1 MLELPSV
8 VANPAAKPSASAA
21 PAAAAV
27 QATVAP
33 AEAKKGGF
41 AIWVVIG
48 LLVVLVVGA
57 AIGWELFRS
66 RMEELQQGQGGE
78 ERLGVSGVPNGVQR
92 ERKSREL
99 KPKEEAVVAAP
110 VPEEDDLTGLG
121 KKKKPPPPKQYPP
134 AERAWR
140 AVKADYDKLE
150 ARNESTAKK
159 YRMKVLTLEDR
170 KDSASEAQF
179 VKEAGALE
187 SQLKDE
193 LAKPEN
199 Q

>member
-1 MLELPSV
+1 M
-8 VANPAAKPSASAA
+8 PA
-21 PAAAAV
+21 
-27 QATVAP
+27 QAGAP
-33 AEAKKGGF
+33 AEKKGGGI
-41 AIWVVIG
+41 AVYVVMG

-57 AIGWELFRS
+57 AVGWELFRS

-78 ERLGVSGVPNGVQR
+78 ERLGVTGVPNGFQR

-99 KPKEEAVVAAP
+99 KPKEEPVVAAP
-110 VPEEDDLTGLG
+110 VSDEDDLTGLG

-134 AERAWR
+134 AEKAWR

-170 KDSASEAQF
+170 KDSLSEAAF
-179 VKEAGALE
+179 VKEAAALE
-187 SQLKDE
+187 SVLKDE

>member
-1 MLELPSV
+1 M
-8 VANPAAKPSASAA
+8 ANPAAKPSAPAAPA
-21 PAAAAV
+21 PAAAAA
-27 QATVAP
+27 QASVP
-33 AEAKKGGF
+33 AEKKKGGF
-41 AIWVVIG
+41 GIYIVLG
-48 LLVVLVVGA
+48 LLVVLGVGA
-57 AIGWELFRS
+57 AVGWEMFRS

-78 ERLGVSGVPNGVQR
+78 ERLGVSGVPNGIQR
-92 ERKSREL
+92 DRKSREL
-99 KPKEEAVVAAP
+99 KPKEEPVAVAP
-110 VPEEDDLTGLG
+110 VAEEDDLTGLG

-134 AERAWR
+134 AEKAWR
-140 AVKADYDKLE
+140 AVKADYDRLE

-170 KDSASEAQF
+170 KDSVAEAQF